1 MLGMGNMRQWLMN
14 ISLVGG
20 WFPAAAFAVIAV
32 LSVTLLVSAAVSKR
46 DGRILATVLP
56 IGVAAVS
63 GMVGYVV
70 AWLLSD
76 VFVVFGVGLGSRVM
90 SWVAVGFAIAGFAI
104 VHIVLSR
111 GMMRVAA
118 AILTVFAIL
127 AAAIGIDQSYGEYAT
142 IGSLFGEDSYSQA
155 DLTGLAK
162 RKDLITVAQWRKQAA
177 NGTIRNIPANGT
189 VNKIDIP
196 ATKSQFEARKALVYL
211 PPPGRVFQAG
221 GIQTMM
227 DGYAKTHDGL
237 APIVIAADQLGA
249 DSHNTLC
256 VDSKVYGNALT
267 YLTQDVVDWVK
278 TNLPAAQD
286 AKDWAIAGFSQGA
299 TCSLQIGVNH
309 PDLFGTMIPTD
320 SEIKPTNGSRQ
331 EMIDRFFDG
340 DTTAYENQV
349 PVNAIRNHA
358 PTHQMLII
366 GAGEKDTTSIRNV
379 KTIAPVAAKAGMR
392 VAAVESS
399 GNAHDW
405 HAVQDVLRY
414 GLAVFGHDTGL
425 DGANPNLSDYPNLK
439 RITI

>member
-90 SWVAVGFAIAGFAI
+90 SWVAAGFAIAGFAI

-211 PPPGRVFQAG
+211 PPAALADSKRKPALPVVLMLSGQPGSPGRVFQAG

-249 DSHNTLC
+249 DSHNTL
-256 VDSKVYGNALT
+256 
-267 YLTQDVVDWVK
+267 
-278 TNLPAAQD
+278 PD
-286 AKDWAIAGFSQGA
+286 AGRGR
-299 TCSLQIGVNH
+299 LG
-309 PDLFGTMIPTD
+309 
-320 SEIKPTNGSRQ
+320 
-331 EMIDRFFDG
+331 
-340 DTTAYENQV
+340 ENQPARRTGCQGLGHRRILARRHMFAADRREPSR
-349 PVNAIRNHA
+349 PVWHHDSHRQRNQTDQRQ
-358 PTHQMLII
+358 PT
-366 GAGEKDTTSIRNV
+366 
-379 KTIAPVAAKAGMR
+379 
-392 VAAVESS
+392 
-399 GNAHDW
+399 GNDRP
-405 HAVQDVLRY
+405 VLRRRHHS
-414 GLAVFGHDTGL
+414 L
-425 DGANPNLSDYPNLK
+425 
-439 RITI
+439 